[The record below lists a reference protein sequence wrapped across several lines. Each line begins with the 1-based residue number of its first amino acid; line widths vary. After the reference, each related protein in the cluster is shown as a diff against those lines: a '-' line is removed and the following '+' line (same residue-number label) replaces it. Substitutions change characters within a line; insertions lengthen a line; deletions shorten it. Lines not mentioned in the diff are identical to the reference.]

1 MARTID
7 IIVRRRYMKILFI
20 SLETTGLDI
29 VKDSIIRV
37 SGKIYDYEKEKELH
51 KFSISLKPYK
61 EVKRLTT
68 ELEEK
73 IGISNLDI
81 STFLP
86 NDIAFLRFKDTL
98 LSYDTDYILVGNSN
112 SFVLS
117 FLREWFL
124 FNNCDLF
131 KSLFPKDIDIL
142 NVSKSLILKETQG
155 VPLRRYTLG
164 NIYSF
169 LLKEELTLK
178 GVFSKVDAIY
188 KLYDF
193 IIHNM

>member
-1 MARTID
+1 
-7 IIVRRRYMKILFI
+7 MKILFI

-29 VKDSIIRV
+29 LKDSIIRV

-98 LSYDTDYILVGNSN
+98 LSYDKDYILVGNSN
-112 SFVLS
+112 SFILP

-124 FNNCDLF
+124 FNNCDIF
-131 KSLFPKDIDIL
+131 KSLFPRDMDI
-142 NVSKSLILKETQG
+142 VKAVKPLILHETQG
-155 VPLRRYTLG
+155 IPLRKYTLG

-169 LLKEELTLK
+169 LMKEELVLK
-178 GVFSKVDAIY
+178 DVFSKVDAIY
-188 KLYDF
+188 RLFELFTK
-193 IIHNM
+193 NN